1 MKIYMISLERDYI
14 RRNELKCRFPI
25 NYPLFSWVKA
35 VDATQE
41 MIKEFD
47 SKFGCN
53 SKYRNKKPLTF
64 GEMCCA
70 VSHLL
75 ALEDF
80 VKSDSNYCC
89 IIEDDIIGSDKD
101 FEMVLK
107 NVEKF
112 PLNSSVW
119 ILGGQ
124 QGMKNARY
132 LSGYRLASNLWKI
145 PKESMP
151 FLTRACCYIIDR
163 EAAKKIIES
172 QRSFLRRSDIW
183 EYYSTLGSGIDFF
196 YSNIFEHPTDLQS
209 SNLEQERVVAGVI
222 SSVLAD
228 GLQNIVMRYFKKVL
242 LAYRV
247 TFGNLS
253 RVEIK

>member
-1 MKIYMISLERDYI
+1 MISLERDYI

-25 NYPLFSWVKA
+25 NYPLFSWIKA

-145 PKESMP
+145 PKESMY
-151 FLTRACCYIIDR
+151 FLTRACCYVINQ

-172 QRSFLRRSDIW
+172 QKNLLRRSDIW
-183 EYYSTLGSGIDFF
+183 EYYSTLGINFF
-196 YSNIFEHPTDLQS
+196 YSNIFEHPIDLKNSRLEYDRKDNNTLISKIMTDGIL
-209 SNLEQERVVAGVI
+209 NLVYR
-222 SSVLAD
+222 
-228 GLQNIVMRYFKKVL
+228 NILKIYIKLLRFFSKLDKVP
-242 LAYRV
+242 
-247 TFGNLS
+247 
-253 RVEIK
+253 IKNN